1 MDIHMKF
8 TIMLVHS
15 DLSIIWSI
23 PIIIDG
29 KIEDLQDQIT
39 VSRIHSHSKWQG

>member
-29 KIEDLQDQIT
+29 KIEDLQDQIL